1 MMKFYILG
9 QSNYAVCVLLDT
21 LRELYPGTAVSVE
34 IVANIPPE
42 QNDSLRW
49 PYNTPGISAVEI
61 TWAQWQPEPDIPCL
75 PGSIGRSRR
84 ANYSVF

>member
-49 PYNTPGISAVEI
+49 PTYARHRRRGDYR
-61 TWAQWQPEPDIPCL
+61 AQWQPNPTYPAC
-75 PGSIGRSRR
+75 R
-84 ANYSVF
+84 ALLMVAPRIIQF